1 MLMPAH
7 VQLLSVSVAHRS
19 VSAATMNLMDAS
31 GLEALAKSQNPVIG
45 YWDPLNL
52 KGAALFGSTEEETI
66 AWIRHAEMKHGR
78 VAMASFVGYI
88 VHENGIHWPFALS
101 TKFDYS
107 TVEGLAAPAVWDAV
121 PVEGKYQIVLLIGLF
136 EAYSEW
142 AYALEQDGLKHYMRG
157 GKPGHFPTFKAL
169 REKTNVVPLNLF
181 DPFGQTAKLSEEE
194 KARKLNIEINNGR
207 LAMIGI
213 AGFLAEAQMPG
224 SVPFLDGLVKPYGTA
239 LCPSVLCP
247 AFDGASLPAV
257 RALAEVNAASTVA
270 SSLPEAAATIYDAVA
285 VVSDIVRPL
294 MEPAYLQYE

>member
-1 MLMPAH
+1 MLLFSA
-7 VQLLSVSVAHRS
+7 QAAAFSVSSMVAYRS
-19 VSAATMNLMDAS
+19 TPAVTMNLMDAS

-270 SSLPEAAATIYDAVA
+270 SSLPEAAATIGDAVA
-285 VVSDIVRPL
+285 VVSDIVR
-294 MEPAYLQYE
+294 